1 MSTLVTNSAII
12 ALTTPRMH
20 RAEHTFSG
28 EVGKQNSMCFRESEQ
43 SDVDEEGKENR
54 GSVSRNIWRTVK

>member
-1 MSTLVTNSAII
+1 
-12 ALTTPRMH
+12 MH

-28 EVGKQNSMCFRESEQ
+28 EMGKQNSRCFRESEQ
-43 SDVDEEGKENR
+43 SDAGEEGKENR